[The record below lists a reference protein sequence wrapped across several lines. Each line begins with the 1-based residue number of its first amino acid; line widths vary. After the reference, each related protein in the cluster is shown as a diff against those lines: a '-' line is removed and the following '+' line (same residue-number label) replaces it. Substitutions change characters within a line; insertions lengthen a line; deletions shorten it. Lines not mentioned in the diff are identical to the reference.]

1 MGWETRT
8 ESANVYYT
16 RSRWLGGR
24 VIREYVGAAG
34 SPMAQLA
41 VVEDAMHR
49 EARER
54 ALLDRRTER
63 ERLAALD
70 APLVALGVVGDALLW
85 TTWVSAGY
93 HRHDRGE
100 WRRRRGHQG

>member
-1 MGWETRT
+1 
-8 ESANVYYT
+8 V
-16 RSRWLGGR
+16 
-24 VIREYVGAAG
+24 AA
-34 SPMAQLA
+34 A
-41 VVEDAMHR
+41 EDAMRR

-70 APLVALGVVGDALLW
+70 APVLALGAVGDALVW
-85 TTWVSAGY
+85 TAWVSAGY

-100 WRRRRGHQG
+100 WRRRRDGHP